1 MRLIVF
7 LFLFFFLFFFLSEQ
21 RRSKK
26 YYACVQGARTIA
38 GQTQHENNL
47 SQRKIKSNLN
57 GSNIFGI
64 METNL
69 DMGSSSHR
77 GLIIAQD
84 QKANGTKTQ
93 KLRHVQTCLK

>member
-1 MRLIVF
+1 M
-7 LFLFFFLFFFLSEQ
+7 
-21 RRSKK
+21 
-26 YYACVQGARTIA
+26 QGARTIA
-38 GQTQHENNL
+38 GHTQHENNL

-69 DMGSSSHR
+69 DKGSSSHR

-84 QKANGTKTQ
+84 QKANG
-93 KLRHVQTCLK
+93 KLRDVFSIRRL

>member
-7 LFLFFFLFFFLSEQ
+7 LLLFFSFLSEQ
-21 RRSKK
+21 RRSRK

-38 GQTQHENNL
+38 GHTQHENNL
-47 SQRKIKSNLN
+47 SQRKIKLNLN

-84 QKANGTKTQ
+84 QKANG
-93 KLRHVQTCLK
+93 KLRDVFSIFDTTMVC

>member
-1 MRLIVF
+1 MCKALGH
-7 LFLFFFLFFFLSEQ
+7 LL
-21 RRSKK
+21 
-26 YYACVQGARTIA
+26 A
-38 GQTQHENNL
+38 GHTQHENNL

-64 METNL
+64 MEISP

-84 QKANGTKTQ
+84 QKANGKFRDIFSFFDTTM
-93 KLRHVQTCLK
+93 VC